1 MRPSLIAVLIS
12 NVALA
17 GDYVCKAETQTCL
30 NEMASKLKRR
40 GWVGIEMDID
50 EVTHAVKVTRVVDGS
65 PAKAAGLAAG
75 DVLIAANGVALADES
90 KMKKQWESL
99 VPGKT
104 IEYLVLRAGAE
115 RKISLTLGELPPSV
129 LWEWIGQHMLDHHA
143 KAQPGVAKV
152 AGAASPSACT
162 SNCGSSGT
170 P

>member
-1 MRPSLIAVLIS
+1 VRALLVLLLIPSLAV
-12 NVALA
+12 A

-50 EVTHAVKVTRVVDGS
+50 EVTHAVKVARVVDGS
-65 PAKAAGLAAG
+65 PAKAAGLLAG
-75 DVLIAANGVALADES
+75 DVLMSANGVALVDEA

-104 IEYLVLRAGAE
+104 IEYLVLREGVE
-115 RKISLTLGELPPSV
+115 KKISLILGELPPAV

-143 KAQPGVAKV
+143 KLKPAVVKAP
-152 AGAASPSACT
+152 
-162 SNCGSSGT
+162 
-170 P
+170 